1 MKITLIGPTYPF
13 RGGLAH
19 HTTLL
24 CRALRRRH
32 EVLFIS
38 FSRQYPRLFFPGR
51 SDIDPSREPLTAD
64 PVERLIDSMN
74 PVTWVRA
81 ARKIA
86 RFSPAMIV
94 IPWWVTFWAPLDL
107 TLTALLKRRGRPEIV
122 FLCHNVVEH
131 ERHPFKAWI
140 TRLVLRQADR
150 VVIHSQE
157 EAARARALLGPRH
170 KRDIMTG
177 FVPTYAPLGGQGLS
191 REEARAGLGLAPD
204 RLILL
209 FFGFVRP
216 YKGLD
221 LLIDALAQVRAGLP
235 VELLVVG
242 EFWDERRRYERMI
255 ERLGLGE
262 AVRIV
267 DRYVP
272 NEMIEPYFA
281 AADLVVQPYRS
292 LSGSAV
298 CQLAYG
304 LGRPVIATDVGS
316 LSEVIEDGVNGRLV
330 PAGDASALAVA
341 IRESLD
347 PRTLAALTLG
357 ARATPERF
365 TWDRLADLIAADPAG
380 PLASRSPG
388 SGSGG

>member
-1 MKITLIGPTYPF
+1 MKIALIGPTYPF
-13 RGGLAH
+13 RGGIAH

-24 CRALRRRH
+24 CRALRSRH

-38 FSRQYPRLFFPGR
+38 FSRQYPGPLFPGR
-51 SDIDPSREPLTAD
+51 SDVDPSREPLTAN
-64 PVERLIDSMN
+64 PVEHVIDSLN
-74 PVTWVRA
+74 PATWVRA
-81 ARKIA
+81 ARKIN
-86 RFSPAMIV
+86 RFSPTMVIV
-94 IPWWVTFWAPLDL
+94 PWWVTFWAPLNL
-107 TLTALLKRRGRPEIV
+107 TLTALLRRRGRPEIV

-131 ERHPFKAWI
+131 ERHPIKALV
-140 TRLVLRQADR
+140 TRLVLRRADR
-150 VVIHSQE
+150 VVTHSE
-157 EAARARALLGPRH
+157 EETARVRALLGARH
-170 KRDIMTG
+170 KRVVTG
-177 FVPTYAPLGGQGLS
+177 FHPTYAPLGGQGLS
-191 REEARAGLGLAPD
+191 REEARARLGLPPD
-204 RLILL
+204 RPVLL

-221 LLIDALAQVRAGLP
+221 LLLTALAKVREGLP
-235 VELLVVG
+235 AELLVVG
-242 EFWDERRRYERMI
+242 EFWGDRSRYERMI

-272 NEMIEPYFA
+272 NELIEPYFA

-292 LSGSAV
+292 VSGSGV

-330 PAGDASALAVA
+330 PAGDAFALAAA

-347 PRTLAALTLG
+347 PGLLAHLNRG
-357 ARATPERF
+357 ATATAERF
-365 TWDRLADLIAADPAG
+365 AWDRLVDLIRAGPAG
-380 PLASRSPG
+380 SLADRSPG
-388 SGSGG
+388 NGHGG